1 MKYIVYELNM
11 AAAGFPW
18 AVCIFTQHKE
28 KSMFGFSGGETL
40 ETAERKTGYRT
51 DAMKKWPF
59 LTMIDLGSIKTEG
72 QLRNLVKIL
81 SSIPDAQ
88 AEEDVKK
95 WMRGKIF

>member
-1 MKYIVYELNM
+1 
-11 AAAGFPW
+11 
-18 AVCIFTQHKE
+18 
-28 KSMFGFSGGETL
+28 MFGFSGGETL
-40 ETAERKTGYRT
+40 ETVERKTGYRA

-72 QLRNLVKIL
+72 QLRNLVKIR
-81 SSIPDAQ
+81 SSITDAQ